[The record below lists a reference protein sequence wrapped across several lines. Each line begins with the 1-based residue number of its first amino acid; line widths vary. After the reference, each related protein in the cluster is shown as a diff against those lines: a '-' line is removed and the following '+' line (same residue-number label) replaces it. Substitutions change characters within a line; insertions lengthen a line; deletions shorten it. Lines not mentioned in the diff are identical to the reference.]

1 MNSKIEQALTQ
12 FQQSIEGWQPSKGES
27 AKVYTSDRK
36 QMMEVLVLC
45 RRGQWAGAYD
55 KARSMDTIL
64 RDNIPD
70 ALWDAI
76 CDKGGD
82 A

>member
-1 MNSKIEQALTQ
+1 MSSKIEQALVQ
-12 FQQSIEGWQPSKGES
+12 FQQSIEGWRPSKGES
-27 AKVYTSDRK
+27 AKVYTADRA
-36 QMMEVLVLC
+36 QMTEVLTLC
-45 RRGQWAGAYD
+45 RRGQWSDAYN
-55 KARSMDTIL
+55 KARHMDTIL
-64 RDNIPD
+64 RDHIPD